1 MQDEGGQLFTI
12 EQTVVQ
18 SIFMI
23 VLQIDGKHGA
33 RALREAIAH
42 YSGVCKQLK

>member
-1 MQDEGGQLFTI
+1 MQDEAGQLFTI
-12 EQTVVQ
+12 EQTLVQ

-33 RALREAIAH
+33 RALREE
-42 YSGVCKQLK
+42 LK